1 MQISDKNQ
9 AISVDAYVNQVQT
22 KQKAEPLGEKA
33 GRRQEIKDDTV
44 VISDAARRIQEAQ
57 KQLQAIPDVRIDKVA
72 ELRSRIE
79 NGSYEIKPDAIAGRM
94 IRESLLNDLL
104 K

>member
-57 KQLQAIPDVRIDKVA
+57 KQLQAI
-72 ELRSRIE
+72 E

>member
-9 AISVDAYVNQVQT
+9 TVSVDAYVNQVQA
-22 KQKAEPLGEKA
+22 KQKTEPVGERA
-33 GRRQEIKDDTV
+33 GRQQGINGDTV
-44 VISDAARRIQEAQ
+44 VISETARRIQEAQ

-72 ELRSRIE
+72 ELRTQIE